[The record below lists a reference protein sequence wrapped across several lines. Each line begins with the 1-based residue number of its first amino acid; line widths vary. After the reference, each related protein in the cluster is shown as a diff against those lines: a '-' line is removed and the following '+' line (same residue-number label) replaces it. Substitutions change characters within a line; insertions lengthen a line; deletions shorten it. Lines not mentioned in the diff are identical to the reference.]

1 MTTYVLTDLGYGDS
15 GKGATVDYLIREKIP
30 ITESKIV
37 VRLQGGHQVG
47 HTVKFGDIIHEFRN
61 FGSGTFQGVPTYY
74 GPETTVYPRTFNIEI
89 EQLLPDVRPHV
100 YCHPDTLIT
109 TKYDILV
116 NRWQEDCRGE
126 NRHGSVG
133 MGFNATIERNQKC
146 QFTVHMLYAN
156 EYVIKQKLES
166 IKNYYISLGIPSNVF
181 TEDIIESEITDI
193 KYFRRRITMKD
204 FDFLFSYD
212 NIIFEPNQ
220 GVLLDQKYGMFPH
233 VTRSNTTASA
243 PMLFIHDILL
253 RNVDVLT
260 IEKYDISRIYHTRH
274 GAGPFD
280 VFPIML
286 TNTENESNVNNQ
298 YQKEFKVS
306 KLDLRLLDY
315 AISINDQYWSN
326 IVTNHTLIFTCLD
339 QLTTNDIEFI
349 DLEGNERSEPLEE
362 FLGIIKHELESDA
375 KVFATSNN
383 PTMELTFHKI

>member
-15 GKGATVDYLIREKIP
+15 GKGATVDYLIREKIRP
-30 ITESKIV
+30 GENVIV

-47 HTVKFGDIIHEFRN
+47 HTVKFGDTMHEFRN
-61 FGSGTFQGVPTYY
+61 FGSGTFQGVPTFY
-74 GPETTVYPRTFNIEI
+74 GPETTVCPWTFNIEFGK
-89 EQLLPDVRPHV
+89 LPGDINPQV

-116 NRWQEDCRGE
+116 NRWQEDSRGE

-156 EYVIKQKLES
+156 EYIIKQKLES
-166 IKNYYISLGIPSNVF
+166 IKNYYISLGIPTNVF
-181 TEDIIESEITDI
+181 TDDIIESELTDI

-243 PMLFIHDILL
+243 PMLFIHNVLL
-253 RNVDVLT
+253 RNVDVVT

-280 VFPIML
+280 VFPIVL
-286 TNTENESNVNNQ
+286 TNTENESNINNQ

-315 AISINDQYWSN
+315 AISINDAYGN
-326 IVTNHTLIFTCLD
+326 HIVTNHTLIFTCLD

-349 DLEGNERSEPLEE
+349 DLEGRERMEPLKE
-362 FLGIIKHELESDA
+362 FLGIIKHELESSA
-375 KVFATSNN
+375 TMFATSNDAKMN
-383 PTMELTFHKI
+383 LTFYNF